1 MKNMRTCDQAQK
13 VAPFGIAPAPGECK
27 GLKATEPRV
36 SLASLRTANRD
47 ALSAADEA
55 MIALT
60 ALFSS
65 PKKGERAAGGE
76 LAERVSRRRCLIT
89 GFNLRAR

>member
-1 MKNMRTCDQAQK
+1 VKNMRTCDQAQK
-13 VAPFGIAPAPGECK
+13 AAPFGIAPAPGECK

-36 SLASLRTANRD
+36 SPASLRTANRD

-65 PKKGERAAGGE
+65 PQKKVNELRA
-76 LAERVSRRRCLIT
+76 VSRLN
-89 GFNLRAR
+89 GSHEGAV